1 MIYRQFQISRFRGVV
16 DATVSLTRGDLV
28 LLLGLNESGKTT
40 ILHGLQAFDF
50 RNDPPSDSFPS
61 FLSSIR
67 NKSDLFTNEPAV
79 ITADI
84 EFSDQ
89 LTLKEFARAIHGIS
103 HGSERLQTFE
113 DFLHHLNSAGSVR
126 VSRIFPFKNGN
137 PKDPRYRIHGDHAF
151 LDDVAAATV
160 AQRLVSLCP
169 FILYFEDF
177 TDRIPDRI
185 YVAPSNSAYDPDWYD
200 IVDGL
205 FFHTAPLYSVD
216 SFRRL
221 YSRSN
226 PRSDDANTVLRK
238 VNKTLNRVFTRQ
250 WKALSG
256 VRDIATTELIANNF
270 GRRAPHFEIKVTD
283 RDGTTFAVDERSKG
297 ALWYLS
303 FLMKTE
309 FRRKKMRRDSG
320 KPIFLIDEPASNLH
334 STAQKN
340 MLGDFRQLVE
350 DTSVIYTTHSQYL
363 VSLENIRNTYV
374 ITRREGVVRAT
385 KWGEYLKE
393 DAPHESHYQPIANL
407 LQLIPNSL
415 DVPWATALITEGPSD
430 RHVLLVMYEVLFEK
444 EPDWVIYPGT
454 SATSL
459 RPLISLNLGWGS
471 DFRVLLDA
479 DDAGKEAQ
487 KAYIQEFD
495 LADSIVMLLPEDGKM
510 IEGYFND
517 DEKRALCQIAFRQ
530 RYTTKVTKKQLQN
543 AMSLL
548 VEIGVPVTQ
557 ISSVL
562 TSETKE
568 RFRELFRSLRPPFD
582 PR

>member
-1 MIYRQFQISRFRGVV
+1 MIFRQFEINRFRGVV
-16 DATVSLTRGDLV
+16 NATVSLTRGDLV

-50 RNDPPSDSFPS
+50 RNDPASDSFPR
-61 FLSSIR
+61 FLTSIR
-67 NKSDLFTNEPAV
+67 NKSDLYTNEPAI

-84 EFSDQ
+84 EFSDP
-89 LTLKEFARAIHGIS
+89 LKLREFRRSIPGLS
-103 HGSERLQTFE
+103 RGSERLQTFQ
-113 DFLHHLNSAGSVR
+113 DFFNHLNSTGSVKI
-126 VSRIFPFKNGN
+126 SRIFPFKNGN
-137 PKDPRYRIHGDHAF
+137 PRDPHYRIHGDHAF
-151 LDDVAAATV
+151 LDDIAAATV
-160 AQRLVSLCP
+160 ARRLVSFCP

-177 TDRIPDRI
+177 TDQIPDRI
-185 YVAPSNSAYDPDWYD
+185 YVSTSNTAFDPDWYD

-205 FFHTAPLYSVD
+205 FFHTSPNYSVGA
-216 SFRRL
+216 FRRL
-221 YSRSN
+221 YGRSN
-226 PRSDDANTVLRK
+226 PRPDDARTVLRQ

-250 WKALSG
+250 WADLSG
-256 VRDIATTELIANNF
+256 VRDIASTELIANNF
-270 GRRAPHFEIKVTD
+270 GVSAPHFEIKVTD
-283 RDGTTFAVDERSKG
+283 KDGTTFAVDERSRG

-350 DTSVIYTTHSQYL
+350 NTSVIYTTHSQYL

-374 ITRREGVVRAT
+374 ITRDKGVVCAT
-385 KWGEYLKE
+385 KWGDYLNE
-393 DAPHESHYQPIANL
+393 DAPHESHYQPLANL

-415 DVPWATALITEGPSD
+415 DVPWETALITEGPSD
-430 RHVLLVMYEVLFEK
+430 RHVLMVMYEVLFGK
-444 EPDWVIYPGT
+444 EVDWVIYPGT

-471 DFRVLLDA
+471 NFRVLLDA

-487 KAYIQEFD
+487 KVYMKEFD
-495 LADSIVMLLPEDGKM
+495 LADSIVMLLPEDGRT
-510 IEGYFND
+510 IEGYFTE
-517 DEKRALCQIAFRQ
+517 DERRALCRIAFGRK
-530 RYTTKVTKKQLQN
+530 RMTRVTKKQFQN
-543 AMSLL
+543 AISLL
-548 VEIGVPVTQ
+548 AEGSVPVVEI
-557 ISSVL
+557 SSAL
-562 TSETKE
+562 TPETTH
-568 RFRELFRSLRPPFD
+568 RFRELFRCLRSPFD